1 MELEGRRIL
10 VTGASSGIG
19 RAIAQ
24 RCVAD
29 GRARARDGRRAEAL
43 EELDGV
49 RRFVCDLREPG
60 APAACVAE
68 GVERLGGLDGVVHA
82 AGTVIRGQDPRGSSD
97 EEIDG
102 ILLDNLAV
110 PQRVARA
117 ALGALGRGG
126 SLVLVSSQLAHI
138 GAPGYSSYCAA
149 KGGVEALV
157 RSLAVDVGPDG
168 IRVNAVAPGLVQH
181 ADGLPPAART
191 STSSCRRIAE
201 RHPLRRIG
209 QAGGHR
215 RAGGVPALGRVGLDD
230 RADDRRR
237 RRLHDSVMGS
247 WHSFTTPA

>member
-1 MELEGRRIL
+1 MQLESRRIL

-19 RAIAQ
+19 AAIAQ
-24 RCVAD
+24 RCVVE
-29 GRARARDGRRAEAL
+29 GARVLATGRRADAL

-49 RRFVCDLREPG
+49 RRYACDLRDPG

-68 GVERLGGLDGVVHA
+68 AVGLFGGLDGVVHA
-82 AGTVIRGQDPRGSSD
+82 AGTVIRGQDPRSSSD

-117 ALGALGRGG
+117 ALAALGAGG
-126 SLVLVSSQLAHI
+126 SLVLISSQLARI

-168 IRVNAVAPGLVQH
+168 IRVNAIAPGLVRTPMAYH
-181 ADGLPPAART
+181 GRENFDELAPAF
-191 STSSCRRIAE
+191 AE

-209 QAGGHR
+209 EAEDIAGPAVFLLSG
-215 RAGGVPALGRVGLDD
+215 ASSWMTGQTIVVDGG
-230 RADDRRR
+230 
-237 RRLHDSVMGS
+237 
-247 WHSFTTPA
+247 FTIQ